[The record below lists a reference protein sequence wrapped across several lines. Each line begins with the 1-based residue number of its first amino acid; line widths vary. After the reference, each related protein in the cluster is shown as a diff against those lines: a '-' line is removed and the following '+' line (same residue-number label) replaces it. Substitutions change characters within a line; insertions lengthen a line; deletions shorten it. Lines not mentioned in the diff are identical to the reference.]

1 MIAAESGSR
10 RRPIIAIDGP
20 AGAGKTTTA
29 REVARRLGFIHLDTG
44 AMYRAVA
51 LKALRCGC
59 DLDNPREIAKMADK
73 AEISIRFLHGEQRI
87 FLDGEDVTDQVRSP
101 EVDRAVS
108 PVCEVPRVRA
118 RMVERQRK
126 LGEAGGVV
134 VEGRDIGTVVFPYA
148 DLKIYLTADV
158 KERTRRRQMDRERWG
173 IAADFDK
180 VAAEVAE
187 RDRRD
192 QTRNDSPLKPAS
204 DAVLIDT
211 TNLSFEE
218 QVEAVLRHFS
228 ARCG

>member
-1 MIAAESGSR
+1 MIAAESGHR

-20 AGAGKTTTA
+20 AGAGKTSTA

-51 LKALRCGC
+51 LKALRYGC
-59 DLDNPREIAKMADK
+59 DLDIPREIAKMAEK
-73 AEISIRFLHGEQRI
+73 TEVSIRFLHGEQRI
-87 FLDGEDVTDQVRSP
+87 FLNGEDVTDQVRLP

-118 RMVERQRK
+118 RMVKRQRK

-134 VEGRDIGTVVFPYA
+134 VEGRDIGTVVFPDA

-158 KERTRRRQMDRERWG
+158 KERARRRHADQERSG
-173 IAADFDK
+173 IAVDFDK
-180 VAAEVAE
+180 VAAEVTE

-218 QVEAVLRHFS
+218 QVEIVLRHFW